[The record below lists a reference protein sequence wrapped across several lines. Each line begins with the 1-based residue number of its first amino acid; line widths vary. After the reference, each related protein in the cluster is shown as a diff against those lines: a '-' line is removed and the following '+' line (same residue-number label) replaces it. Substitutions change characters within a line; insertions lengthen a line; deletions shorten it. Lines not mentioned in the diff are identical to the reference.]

1 MGHRGDVACEY
12 AVRKWIRVEMG
23 RHGLVWDSWGARVDV
38 STLFDLAVAE
48 SSQKNGSPNCHLQI
62 LADGVRV
69 YHSTMMTNVGVR
81 AFDSCELY
89 NSMAALKLL

>member
-1 MGHRGDVACEY
+1 MPALPSEY
-12 AVRKWIRVEMG
+12 AVRKWIRVEMA
-23 RHGLVWDSWGARVDV
+23 RRGLVWDSWGAQVDV

-48 SSQKNGSPNCHLQI
+48 CSKGSASQNYHVQI

-81 AFDSCELY
+81 AFESGDLY